1 MLLWG
6 LFLESARWDRDSETL
21 ADCHPRQ
28 LHDQLPILAISPSI
42 LQPDTT
48 TGMINEACRA
58 AGLSNIY
65 QNDIINR
72 MIKSSSDTKN
82 EDVDIISK
90 IENNVPDATDT
101 STELNHIEDPIDS
114 SAEAISEPSN
124 AVIEDSQEA
133 PRTSPLH
140 RQYPHMEYQCPV
152 YQTSDRRGELST
164 TGHSTNYIFDLS
176 LPSHLP
182 ESHWI
187 LRGTALLTQLDE

>member
-1 MLLWG
+1 MK
-6 LFLESARWDRDSETL
+6 
-21 ADCHPRQ
+21 
-28 LHDQLPILAISPSI
+28 
-42 LQPDTT
+42 
-48 TGMINEACRA
+48 NEACHA
-58 AGLSNIY
+58 ADLSNIY
-65 QNDIINR
+65 QNDINR
-72 MIKSSSDTKN
+72 MIKSSSDPKN
-82 EDVDIISK
+82 EDGDVDIISK

-101 STELNHIEDPIDS
+101 TTELNHIADPIDS

-124 AVIEDSQEA
+124 VIEDSREA
-133 PRTSPLH
+133 PRTSPPH